1 MKLINKAIFL
11 DRDGVINIDHGYVST
26 PEKFDFIEGVFLACL
41 QLQRLGFIIIIVTN
55 QSGIA
60 RGFYTVEQ
68 FENMTDWMLQQF
80 AIHGVR
86 ISSVYYCPHYP
97 KANDLLYSQVCNC
110 RKPAPGM
117 LLQAI
122 SEHNIDPKQSVM
134 IGDKISDMQ
143 AAARAGIGF
152 KILVGTS
159 EKLAILDGN
168 TIDMVCTNLL
178 DASSVISKSN
188 Y

>member
-1 MKLINKAIFL
+1 MKLINKAVFL

-26 PEKFDFIEGVFLACL
+26 SEKFDFIEGVFAACL
-41 QLQRLGFIIIIVTN
+41 QLQRMGFIIIIVTN

-80 AIHGVR
+80 SIHGVR

-97 KANDLLYSQVCNC
+97 KANDSLYSQVCNC

-122 SEHNIDPKQSVM
+122 SEYNIDPKQSVM

-143 AAARAGIGF
+143 AAARAGIGC
-152 KILVGTS
+152 KILVGRS
-159 EKLAILDGN
+159 EKLAIHDGN
-168 TIDMVCTNLL
+168 TIDMVCTNLF
-178 DASSVISKSN
+178 DATSAISKGN